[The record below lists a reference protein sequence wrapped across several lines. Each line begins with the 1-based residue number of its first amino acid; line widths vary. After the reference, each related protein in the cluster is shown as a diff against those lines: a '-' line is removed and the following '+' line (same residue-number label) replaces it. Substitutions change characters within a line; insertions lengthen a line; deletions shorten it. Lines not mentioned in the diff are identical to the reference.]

1 LPDSCS
7 INSTLYVIVADLG
20 SGEPKE
26 EEGIPRTLGEKV
38 PT

>member
-1 LPDSCS
+1 
-7 INSTLYVIVADLG
+7 VADLG

-26 EEGIPRTLGEKV
+26 EEGIPRALGEKV